1 MSEGLSIDEENR
13 LALDKVKYISVMSAL
28 TDTEGLNL
36 KNIYMLTTFKTYQTS
51 FRLVLH
57 FLLILK
63 CAFSVHSES
72 LNFIPTMQC
81 SILFC
86 LDASDLH

>member
-1 MSEGLSIDEENR
+1 
-13 LALDKVKYISVMSAL
+13 MSAL

-51 FRLVLH
+51 FRLILH

-72 LNFIPTMQC
+72 LNLIYTNYAMLNI
-81 SILFC
+81 ILP
-86 LDASDLH
+86 